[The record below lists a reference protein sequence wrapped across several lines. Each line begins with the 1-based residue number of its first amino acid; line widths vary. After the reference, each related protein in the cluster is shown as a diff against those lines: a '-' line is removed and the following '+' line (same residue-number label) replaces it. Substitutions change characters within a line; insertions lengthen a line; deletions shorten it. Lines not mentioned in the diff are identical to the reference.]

1 MLTEWSTRLVVSNL
15 VAVRAVVLLVDGT
28 VALVGSVVVVGVL
41 LVRSVHAGSI
51 AVESSITATSLASNR
66 LVLAINTVESIK
78 STNLA
83 VGLDV
88 ATATNTTEVLSVTA
102 LVLVETLDSL
112 NVTEV
117 SDSASLTGVKL
128 GLVGLMLLLFEV
140 MGEVKFTD
148 TLASIESLKTM
159 SLGGVMATLE
169 ALETLSRAET
179 SEALESL
186 GALTSEALKLLGT
199 LTSEAFDLGA
209 LTSEGSLKLRKRRA
223 SIEALKT
230 IIAEFKAVTGIEAVQ
245 TVEAADSTGG
255 ESTELRSLE
264 LGNTEAGLV
273 ASRSV
278 VDSGRSVRSSSVV
291 DASGSI
297 GSGGAVTIRGTIGSG
312 GVVTI
317 RRAVRSGGV
326 VAVIAEVG
334 SGGVVAVI
342 AEVGSGGVVA
352 VITEV
357 RSGGV
362 VSFSGTVGSS
372 SVVDSR
378 RSVGSCTV
386 VTVERLSLGGSS
398 DSGKDGSN
406 SEFHDFY
413 DVLFITE
420 EAALNT
426 DLMCPFN
433 GKFIFFVVKML
444 LYSYVLVS

>member
-1 MLTEWSTRLVVSNL
+1 
-15 VAVRAVVLLVDGT
+15 
-28 VALVGSVVVVGVL
+28 
-41 LVRSVHAGSI
+41 
-51 AVESSITATSLASNR
+51 
-66 LVLAINTVESIK
+66 
-78 STNLA
+78 
-83 VGLDV
+83 
-88 ATATNTTEVLSVTA
+88 
-102 LVLVETLDSL
+102 
-112 NVTEV
+112 
-117 SDSASLTGVKL
+117 
-128 GLVGLMLLLFEV
+128 
-140 MGEVKFTD
+140 
-148 TLASIESLKTM
+148 M

-186 GALTSEALKLLGT
+186 GALTSEALKFLGT
-199 LTSEAFDLGA
+199 LTSEAFNLGA
-209 LTSEGSLKLRKRRA
+209 LTSEGCLKLRNRRA

-342 AEVGSGGVVA
+342 
-352 VITEV
+352 TEV

-406 SEFHDFY
+406 SE
-413 DVLFITE
+413 
-420 EAALNT
+420 
-426 DLMCPFN
+426 
-433 GKFIFFVVKML
+433 
-444 LYSYVLVS
+444 